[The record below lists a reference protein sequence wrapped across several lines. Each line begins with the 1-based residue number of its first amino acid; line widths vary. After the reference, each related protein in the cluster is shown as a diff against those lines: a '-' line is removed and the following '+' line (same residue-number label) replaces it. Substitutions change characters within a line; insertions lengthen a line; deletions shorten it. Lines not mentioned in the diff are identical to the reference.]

1 MKQRNFGKAKGTFL
15 QSLRMF
21 VFAAL
26 ILSGSSQAMEERAV
40 CFALVPGVH
49 PEQTGPPK
57 KTTLQLATLSFTAT
71 SLPSNII
78 QCMRCLFPPKVA
90 VLKCKAR
97 EEKHIS
103 DMQSALREVLQDE
116 TPGIERVTV
125 TVLAFLVSCS
135 LT

>member
-1 MKQRNFGKAKGTFL
+1 
-15 QSLRMF
+15 
-21 VFAAL
+21 
-26 ILSGSSQAMEERAV
+26 
-40 CFALVPGVH
+40 
-49 PEQTGPPK
+49 
-57 KTTLQLATLSFTAT
+57 
-71 SLPSNII
+71 
-78 QCMRCLFPPKVA
+78 MRCLFPPKVA

-103 DMQSALREVLQDE
+103 EMQSALREVLQDE

>member
-1 MKQRNFGKAKGTFL
+1 
-15 QSLRMF
+15 
-21 VFAAL
+21 
-26 ILSGSSQAMEERAV
+26 
-40 CFALVPGVH
+40 
-49 PEQTGPPK
+49 
-57 KTTLQLATLSFTAT
+57 
-71 SLPSNII
+71 
-78 QCMRCLFPPKVA
+78 MRCLFPPKVA